1 MAESTNLADASWLTS
16 SGVFEAFLERGPCT
30 CKDSNAWGIIP
41 RVWLPRGF
49 FFKRLQGPYVTAAAA
64 ASAAAAPASARKR
77 KREPLCISTPAAAA
91 GAAAAPASAGAGAPS
106 VHTIGAEFGVPA
118 ELFAPQPLSLG
129 EGAEEEE
136 GAAAAAAA
144 EQQPLSHS
152 WYVAEVLE
160 HRLWRGKAGR
170 HEFRVRWVGL
180 RPNDRRHKKWHS
192 LSIFCSYGADG
203 CLPGETT
210 CTLVDSKVGDYMAK
224 HKIEM

>member
-1 MAESTNLADASWLTS
+1 MP
-16 SGVFEAFLERGPCT
+16 V
-30 CKDSNAWGIIP
+30 
-41 RVWLPRGF
+41 RVKFPSF
-49 FFKRLQGPYVTAAAA
+49 AA
-64 ASAAAAPASARKR
+64 ASRRGGRSSRTGSALSDDRGGGSFATTSPRASGAQGQGLLFAAA
-77 KREPLCISTPAAAA
+77 LD
-91 GAAAAPASAGAGAPS
+91 GGGAP
-106 VHTIGAEFGVPA
+106 
-118 ELFAPQPLSLG
+118 L
-129 EGAEEEE
+129 EEE

-210 CTLVDSKVGDYMAK
+210 CTLVDSKIGDFMAR
-224 HKIEM
+224 HKIAM